1 MISTNDKLLM
11 ECCPSNIDWDV
22 YMRDCEKAV
31 NISELHSDEWST
43 EDEGLANTEVEQK
56 KRPER
61 LTNTNSVIV
70 IHEKKWRSFN
80 VCKCVKLFL
89 IILYLYIITYIFLL
103 DQKNF
108 NSSRGNWRKYWNWS
122 QSCTLPSN

>member
-43 EDEGLANTEVEQK
+43 EDEGLANAEVEQK

-70 IHEKKWRSFN
+70 IREKKWRSSN

-108 NSSRGNWRKYWNWS
+108 NSSRGNWRKYRNWS